1 MTEQDYKA
9 EETKSRRIS
18 PLTVI
23 LAFLIISIGISFHIN
38 NVLTVNKLV
47 VENDTLRKKL
57 SKIRE
62 QNDNLKNEIEKLSSV
77 QRIMPLAKEL
87 GLEYNNEKINYFSV
101 EK

>member
-1 MTEQDYKA
+1 MEQNDIKKD
-9 EETKSRRIS
+9 ENRSRRIS

-23 LAFLIISIGISFHIN
+23 FAFVIISVGISFHIN

-57 SKIRE
+57 TKMKE
-62 QNDNLKNEIEKLSSV
+62 QNENLVNEIEKLSSI

-87 GLEYNNEKINYFSV
+87 GLEYNNEKINYYEV
-101 EK
+101 QK